1 MVYLSTKLTL
11 DMAVEK
17 WLAITS
23 LGLFAMF
30 AGEMISIYY
39 FMTDIPEAIEFSITF
54 DADPKIFQFISIGVA
69 PAGILAAVPYIM
81 TRQYGS
87 KPIGRIIAV
96 GGVVMLL
103 GMFVAYSMVDKID
116 DVYITDVVKFT
127 PMLFMVLSI
136 PVIAVGLYLTRE
148 KKRRPKKEFF

>member
-1 MVYLSTKLTL
+1 
-11 DMAVEK
+11 MAIEK

-39 FMTDIPEAIEFSITF
+39 FMTDVPEAIAFSITF

-81 TRQYGS
+81 TKQYGS
-87 KPIGRIIAV
+87 KLIGGLIAT
-96 GGVVMLL
+96 GGVIMLL
-103 GMFVAYSMVDKID
+103 GMFVTHSLIDQID
-116 DVYITDVVKFT
+116 DVYITDVVKYT
-127 PMLFMVLSI
+127 PILFIILSI
-136 PVIAVGLYLTRE
+136 HVIAVGAYLTKE

>member
-1 MVYLSTKLTL
+1 
-11 DMAVEK
+11 MAIEK
-17 WLAITS
+17 WLAVTS

-39 FMTDIPEAIEFSITF
+39 FMTDVPEAIEFSIKF

-69 PAGILAAVPYIM
+69 PAGILAAVPFIM

-87 KPIGRIIAV
+87 KPV
-96 GGVVMLL
+96 GGLIAIGGVIMLV
-103 GMFVAYSMVDKID
+103 GMLVTYSMVDQID
-116 DVYITDVVKFT
+116 DVYITDVVKYT
-127 PMLFMVLSI
+127 PILFMILSI
-136 PVIAVGLYLTRE
+136 PVIVVGAYLTKE

>member
-1 MVYLSTKLTL
+1 
-11 DMAVEK
+11 MAIEK
-17 WLAITS
+17 WLAVTS

-39 FMTDIPEAIEFSITF
+39 FMTDVPEAIEFSIKF

-69 PAGILAAVPYIM
+69 PAGILAAVPFIM

-87 KPIGRIIAV
+87 KPVGRLIV
-96 GGVVMLL
+96 GGGVIMLV
-103 GMFVAYSMVDKID
+103 GMFVTYSMIDKID
-116 DVYITDVVKFT
+116 DTYITDVVEYS
-127 PMLFMVLSI
+127 PILFMILSI
-136 PVIAVGLYLTRE
+136 PVIVVGAYLTKE